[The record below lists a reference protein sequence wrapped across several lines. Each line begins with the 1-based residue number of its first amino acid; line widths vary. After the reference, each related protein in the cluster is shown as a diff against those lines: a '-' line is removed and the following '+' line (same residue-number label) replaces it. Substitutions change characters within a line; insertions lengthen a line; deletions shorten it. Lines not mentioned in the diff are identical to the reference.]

1 MKKPVFLGMKHLIL
15 TLVGIFLL
23 LQASGQVQFADTNYQ
38 PPILQPEY
46 PDDNGPVIFID
57 EGHQNFHTAE
67 GRYKPFAEL
76 LRRDG
81 YKVIPYQGDFIS
93 EHLEQ
98 GKVLV
103 ISNALNPT
111 NIGHWYLPT
120 PSAFTEA
127 EIETVVSWV
136 KAGGSLFLIA
146 DHMPMAGAAADLAS
160 RFGFTFYNG
169 FAGDTASQGPDLF
182 TRSAGTL
189 IENTI
194 TNGRNPDERVD
205 SIVSFTGQSFDI
217 PTEATSILN
226 LGDDWV
232 TYITDTAW
240 VFNDQTEEIAAKG
253 MSQGAYRKFGQ
264 GRVVVFG
271 EAAMFSA
278 QIAIVNDHS
287 FMAGM
292 NKPEAKYNH
301 QLLLNI
307 IHWLDG
313 E

>member
-1 MKKPVFLGMKHLIL
+1 MKHYFLAFF
-15 TLVGIFLL
+15 TTLL
-23 LQASGQVQFADTNYQ
+23 LIPASGQVQFADTNYQ
-38 PPILQPEY
+38 PPMLQPGY
-46 PDDNGPVIFID
+46 PYGKGPVIFID
-57 EGHQNFHTAE
+57 EGHHNFHTAE
-67 GRYKPFAEL
+67 GRYEPFAEL

-81 YKVIPYQGDFIS
+81 YNVEPYQGEFQLD
-93 EHLEQ
+93 HLDGGQ
-98 GKVLV
+98 TLV
-103 ISNALNPT
+103 ISNALNPI
-111 NIGHWYLPT
+111 NIGNWYLPT
-120 PSAFTEA
+120 PSAFSED
-127 EIETVVSWV
+127 EIETIVTWVSE
-136 KAGGSLFLIA
+136 GGSLFLIA
-146 DHMPMAGAAADLAS
+146 DHMPMAGAATDLAG

-182 TRSAGTL
+182 TRADGTL
-189 IENTI
+189 IENSI

-226 LGDDWV
+226 LGDDWI

-240 VFNDQTEEIAAKG
+240 VFNNQTEEIAAKG
-253 MSQGAYRKFGQ
+253 MSQGAYREFGQ
-264 GRVVVFG
+264 GRIVVFG

-292 NKPEAKYNH
+292 NKPEAKYNY